1 MFAFSTS
8 RTRLSRS
15 LEQTNEL
22 IIRMIITIT
31 IIIIIIVIIIIII
44 ITIIIRRRRRR
55 RRRRKYYDHHHYY
68 HYYYHYY
75 YYPSFPFLCCCFVA
89 LYTASPPT
97 HPTSRTAAFRI
108 QDPWNTKKTKVRK
121 YFNILLFILFYI
133 FIILTQFLCLYY
145 ETTGMINKLKYCIF
159 KN

>member
-31 IIIIIIVIIIIII
+31 IKIIIIVIIIIII
-44 ITIIIRRRRRR
+44 IIIRRRRRR
-55 RRRRKYYDHHHYY
+55 RRRRRKYYGHHHHY
-68 HYYYHYY
+68 YY
-75 YYPSFPFLCCCFVA
+75 YYPSFPFLCCCLVV

-97 HPTSRTAAFRI
+97 HPTPMTTAFRI

-133 FIILTQFLCLYY
+133 FIILTQFVYLHY

>member
-31 IIIIIIVIIIIII
+31 IKIIIIVIIIIII
-44 ITIIIRRRRRR
+44 IIIIRRRRR
-55 RRRRKYYDHHHYY
+55 RRRRKYYDHHH
-68 HYYYHYY
+68 HYYY
-75 YYPSFPFLCCCFVA
+75 YYPSFPFLCCCVVV

-97 HPTSRTAAFRI
+97 HPTPIATAFRI

-133 FIILTQFLCLYY
+133 FIILTQLLYLY
-145 ETTGMINKLKYCIF
+145 DK
-159 KN
+159 

>member
-31 IIIIIIVIIIIII
+31 IKIIIIVIIIIII
-44 ITIIIRRRRRR
+44 III
-55 RRRRKYYDHHHYY
+55 KYYDHHH
-68 HYYYHYY
+68 HYYY
-75 YYPSFPFLCCCFVA
+75 YYPSFPFLCCCFVV

-97 HPTSRTAAFRI
+97 HPTPMTTAFRI

-133 FIILTQFLCLYY
+133 FIILTQFLYLHY

>member
-31 IIIIIIVIIIIII
+31 IKIIIIVIIIIII
-44 ITIIIRRRRRR
+44 RRRS
-55 RRRRKYYDHHHYY
+55 RRRKYYDHHH
-68 HYYYHYY
+68 HYYY
-75 YYPSFPFLCCCFVA
+75 YYPSFPFLCCCFVV
-89 LYTASPPT
+89 LYTASLPT
-97 HPTSRTAAFRI
+97 HPTPMTTAFRI

-121 YFNILLFILFYI
+121 YFNICLFILFYI
-133 FIILTQFLCLYY
+133 FIILTQFVYLHY
-145 ETTGMINKLKYCIF
+145 ETAGMINKLKYCIF